1 MKQRLL
7 YAAETV
13 RYGSGKVAYKQGSK
27 VLVVLGGNG
36 TTYVYDATLESVD
49 PARGIGLLYTHGPEV
64 PVHLDNKSITSGFG
78 PECAGKVGCERF
90 YFHVRLQAGHR
101 AQPVQRP

>member
-13 RYGSGKVAYKQGSK
+13 RYGSGKVAYKQGAK

-36 TTYVYDATLESVD
+36 TTYVYDATLEAVD

-64 PVHLDNKSITSGFG
+64 PVEVDG
-78 PECAGKVGCERF
+78 R
-90 YFHVRLQAGHR
+90 RQA
-101 AQPVQRP
+101 